1 MPSNN
6 ERLEDHDQVRLTRI
20 EIEGFGTLRG
30 IDIHFGPAMNL
41 VLGPNEAGK
50 STLQE
55 AILAGLYGLQSADRN
70 RPSLVER
77 SERWRPWQ
85 GGHFGLAL
93 ELELEDGTSLRVERD
108 LDSETVHVTDLR
120 SGEELSD
127 RFQRDPLGGV
137 QVGRELLGVT
147 REIYTNTA
155 CISRSEVMRLEDAG
169 SIKEAIAALADSAH
183 PDRTAKRV
191 LDRLREERI
200 ARVGRPR
207 ARNGPLHDLE
217 ARLVE
222 LERQLARAR
231 QARLAVEELAGKRE
245 SISQLTEDEL
255 AMVQTLDAAILVSRL
270 EEARHRL
277 DRLEGSERAVADE
290 VARQQQH
297 AGFANFPLERINE
310 VQELRSHLR
319 ATEESQGR
327 FEAGAQAV
335 AAQMGELEAERA
347 KLESEAQGLE
357 TRARGIDDEA
367 LQAEPAI
374 RDLMSTLAVA
384 DSQAPEA
391 QSRAQSAT
399 DDLTRL
405 GERHPG
411 MIGHNLDWPARH
423 MEFQRVFS
431 EWHERHKVAVEA
443 RSRAGAELPPR
454 LEQLKHDIA
463 RYREVPDVIKFGQQ
477 AEEAM
482 RREESLAERA
492 RNRQRTF
499 LGAMLGG
506 LLLTVLAILVA
517 FFALQGGTSVYLA
530 GGAFFL
536 LGMGVLSTGIGIWIR
551 AAARK
556 EVDRRL
562 RAKDEARIKRRDILR
577 PWGVRSSGE
586 LQQALVEHL
595 QKVRYDA
602 TRLELDR
609 QASELEERAQIAGRA
624 LRELVGGWG
633 LPQPAPSEE
642 AVAETAQQVE
652 SLAQDTI
659 AWNAASERSQAATSA
674 LTELESRR
682 DGLRQ
687 RLHQRL
693 DQLGFDRRDPMG
705 AARDFI
711 SSCEAARSAA
721 QLRARLEQLDAQ
733 LEQLGQPR
741 QRASAEVARV
751 EGLRRQ
757 LGGIYRSAGI
767 AEPDI
772 EAAAAAWEAAAV
784 QARAHRESS
793 QRLIELQD
801 KGMVGAGEE
810 ALSLRQLVQDLT
822 NQLLELRRGI
832 DPQRIAAFSA
842 LPLAELERQRDQHRT
857 ARERAQEER
866 ARAEELLNDR
876 LTQIGD
882 VASMEEEI
890 SAVREQLQRLEIEAQ
905 AYDLA
910 IETLEAAT
918 KSVRRAV
925 VPRLK
930 AQLQNQ
936 LSPIT
941 NGRYRDVRVGDDL
954 TLQVKAH
961 DQRTYKDVDNLS
973 LGTRS
978 LIYLLERVALAR
990 IIGGSSEPAPLLL
1003 DEALV
1008 HADRRRMRA
1017 ALDELGRLG
1026 QDNQI
1031 ILFSKDEALAERA
1044 EKAEHWTIIRL
1055 PGPATSG
1062 AIEAQPS
1069 NGASREQIEAVEEEE
1084 QVPSA

>member
-1 MPSNN
+1 M
-6 ERLEDHDQVRLTRI
+6 RLTRI
-20 EIEGFGTLRG
+20 QIEGFGTLRG
-30 IDIHFGPAMNL
+30 LDIHFGEAMNL
-41 VLGPNEAGK
+41 VVGPNEAGK

-93 ELELEDGTSLRVERD
+93 ELQLEDGTPLRVERD

-120 SGEELSD
+120 SGEELSH
-127 RFQRDPLGGV
+127 RFERDPLGGV
-137 QVGRELLGVT
+137 QVGRQLLGVT

-191 LDRLREERI
+191 LDQLREERLN
-200 ARVGRPR
+200 RVGRPR
-207 ARNGPLHDLE
+207 ARSGPLHDLE
-217 ARLVE
+217 ARLVD
-222 LERQLARAR
+222 LERQLKGAR
-231 QARLAVEELAGKRE
+231 QARLAVEELASKRE
-245 SISQLTEDEL
+245 SVAQLTEDEL
-255 AMVQTLDAAILVSRL
+255 VMVQTLDAAILVSRL
-270 EEARHRL
+270 GEAKL
-277 DRLEGSERAVADE
+277 RLERIEASERAVREE
-290 VARQQQH
+290 VARQQEH
-297 AGFANFPLERINE
+297 APFASFPSERLGE

-319 ATEESQGR
+319 ATEESQRR
-327 FEAGAQAV
+327 FEAEAHTV
-335 AAQMGELEAERA
+335 AGQLAEMEMERNR
-347 KLESEAQGLE
+347 LESEAQGLD
-357 TRARGIDDEA
+357 TRARGIDDRA
-367 LQAEPAI
+367 LEAEPVI
-374 RDLMSTLAVA
+374 RDLMSSLAVA
-384 DSQAPEA
+384 ETQAPEA
-391 QSRAQSAT
+391 QSRAQVAGN
-399 DDLTRL
+399 DLTRL
-405 GERHPG
+405 SERHPG
-411 MIGHNLDWPARH
+411 LIGQNLDWPARN
-423 MEFQRVFS
+423 MEFQRVYS

-443 RSRAGAELPPR
+443 RTRAGAELPPR

-463 RYREVPDVIKFGQQ
+463 RYREVPDVIKAGQQ

-530 GGAFFL
+530 GAAFFL

-556 EVDRRL
+556 EVDRSL
-562 RAKDEARIKRRDILR
+562 RAKDEARVRRRDILR

-609 QASELEERAQIAGRA
+609 QASELEEGAQIAGRS
-624 LRELVGGWG
+624 LRELVGSWG
-633 LPQPAPSEE
+633 LEQPAPSED
-642 AVAETAQQVE
+642 AVTNTAHQVE
-652 SLAQDTI
+652 SLAEDTI
-659 AWNAASERSQAATSA
+659 AWNAANERAQAAARS
-674 LTELESRR
+674 LDEVESRR
-682 DGLRQ
+682 EGLRQ
-687 RLHQRL
+687 DLHMRL

-711 SSCEAARSAA
+711 SSCEAARSAG
-721 QLRARLEQLDAQ
+721 QMRARREQLDAQ
-733 LEQLGQPR
+733 LEQLGQPG
-741 QRASAEVARV
+741 QRAAAESARADA
-751 EGLRRQ
+751 LRLQ
-757 LGGIYRSAGI
+757 LATIYQAAGI
-767 AEPDI
+767 EDPDL
-772 EAAAAAWEAAAV
+772 EAASSAWEAAA
-784 QARAHRESS
+784 QRARAHRESS
-793 QRLIELQD
+793 ERLGELQD
-801 KGMVGAGEE
+801 KGLTTAGEE
-810 ALSLRQLVQDLT
+810 AGSLRQLVQDLT
-822 NQLLELRRGI
+822 AQLSELRRGVDPERI
-832 DPQRIAAFSA
+832 DGFSA
-842 LPLAELERQRDQHRT
+842 LPLAELERQRDQHRS

-876 LTQIGD
+876 LAQIGD
-882 VASMEEEI
+882 VASLEEGI
-890 SAVREQLQRLEIEAQ
+890 SATREQLQQLEIEAH

-910 IETLEAAT
+910 IETLESAT

-961 DQRTYKDVDNLS
+961 DQRTYKDVDSLS

-990 IIGGSSEPAPLLL
+990 IIGGSAEPAPLLL

-1055 PGPATSG
+1055 PGPAASG
-1062 AIEAQPS
+1062 ALDAQPS
-1069 NGASREQIEAVEEEE
+1069 NGASREEVQAVEEEE

>member
-1 MPSNN
+1 M
-6 ERLEDHDQVRLTRI
+6 RLTRI
-20 EIEGFGTLRG
+20 EIEGFGTLREV
-30 IDIHFGPAMNL
+30 DIRFGPAMNL
-41 VLGPNEAGK
+41 VVGPNEAGK

-55 AILAGLYGLQSADRN
+55 AILAGLYGLQSADRT

-93 ELELEDGTSLRVERD
+93 ELELEDGTPLRVERD

-120 SGEELSD
+120 SGADLSE
-127 RFQRDPLGGV
+127 RFERDPLGGV
-137 QVGRELLGVT
+137 QVGRELLGVS

-183 PDRTAKRV
+183 PDRTAQRV
-191 LDRLREERI
+191 LDRLRGERI

-207 ARNGPLHDLE
+207 ARSGPLHELE
-217 ARLVE
+217 GRLLE
-222 LERQLARAR
+222 LERRLSSAR
-231 QARLAVEELAGKRE
+231 QARQAVEELAAKRE
-245 SISQLTEDEL
+245 SVAELTESEL

-270 EEARHRL
+270 QEASHRLERLEASELAIAEEAN
-277 DRLEGSERAVADE
+277 
-290 VARQQQH
+290 RQQQH
-297 AGFANFPLERINE
+297 AQFAAFPLERIDE

-319 ATEESQGR
+319 ATEESKR
-327 FEAGAQAV
+327 KFDAEAQTV
-335 AAQMGELEAERA
+335 ASQVAELETERNR
-347 KLESEAQGLE
+347 LESEAQGLE
-357 TRARGIDDEA
+357 TRARGIDDRA

-374 RDLMSTLAVA
+374 RDLMSSLAVA
-384 DSQAPEA
+384 DTQAPPA
-391 QSRAQSAT
+391 QARVQAASEE
-399 DDLTRL
+399 LTRL

-411 MIGHNLDWPARH
+411 LIGQNLDWPARNL
-423 MEFQRVFS
+423 EFQRIFS
-431 EWHERHKVAVEA
+431 EWNERHKVAVEA
-443 RSRAGAELPPR
+443 RTRAGAELPPR

-463 RYREVPDVIKFGQQ
+463 RYREVPDVIKSGQQ

-506 LLLTVLAILVA
+506 LLLMVLAILAA
-517 FFALQGGTSVYLA
+517 FFALQGGMPVYLA
-530 GGAFFL
+530 GAAFFL
-536 LGMGVLSTGIGIWIR
+536 LGMGVLATGIGIFVR
-551 AAARK
+551 ASARK

-624 LRELVGGWG
+624 LREQVGNWG
-633 LPQPAPSEE
+633 LAQPAPTED
-642 AVAETAQQVE
+642 AVSETARQVE

-659 AWNAASERSQAATSA
+659 AWNAAEERAQAAASA
-674 LTELESRR
+674 LAELEGRR
-682 DGLRQ
+682 EGLRQ
-687 RLHQRL
+687 QLHSRL

-711 SSCEAARSAA
+711 SSCEAARSAG
-721 QLRARLEQLDAQ
+721 QHRARLEQLDAQ
-733 LEQLGQPR
+733 LEQLGQPAQRAAAEAGQADELR
-741 QRASAEVARV
+741 QRLAT
-751 EGLRRQ
+751 
-757 LGGIYRSAGI
+757 IYAAAGI
-767 AEPDI
+767 AEPDMDR
-772 EAAAAAWEAAAV
+772 AAAAWEAGV
-784 QARAHRESS
+784 GQARVHRESS
-793 QRLIELQD
+793 ERLEQLQA
-801 KGMVGAGEE
+801 KGGVTAGEE
-810 ALSLRQLVQDLT
+810 AQSLRQLVNDLT
-822 NQLLELRRGI
+822 TQLSELRRGI
-832 DPQRIAAFSA
+832 DEERIAGFAS
-842 LPLAELERQRDQHRT
+842 LPLAELERQRDQHR
-857 ARERAQEER
+857 AVRERAQEER

-876 LTQIGD
+876 LGQIGE
-882 VASMEEEI
+882 VASLEEEI
-890 SAVREQLQRLEIEAQ
+890 SAVRERLQELEIEAN

-910 IETLEAAT
+910 IETLESAT

-954 TLQVKAH
+954 TLQVKAQ
-961 DQRTYKDVDNLS
+961 DQRGYKDVDSLS

-990 IIGGSSEPAPLLL
+990 IIGGSAEPAPLLL

-1026 QDNQI
+1026 KDNQI

-1055 PGPATSG
+1055 AGPTSVN
-1062 AIEAQPS
+1062 AVEAAPS
-1069 NGASREQIEAVEEEE
+1069 NGTPSEQPAVEEEE